1 MEVIYSKEKLI
12 SIKKSILTVGSYDGI
27 HLGHRQLLSA
37 LVQNSKDIGVPSIV
51 VTFDPHPREI
61 LKKSSN
67 KFPLIMNLDKKLKII
82 ESYGVDFVYIINFT
96 EEYSKITANDFMKKT
111 IVHLFNPKIIIIGAN
126 HYFGK
131 KREGSPFFLKN
142 FGKKNNIEI
151 IVIDPV
157 FNKNV
162 EISSTRIRGFLTS
175 GFIQRAND
183 ELGAKFSISGEVV
196 SGSGRGRKLNFQTA
210 NVRPLDKNQLLP
222 KMGVY
227 LIHGRINGL
236 NTFGMCNIGIR
247 PTFGEKN
254 LVMEIHFFHDG
265 ISNLYGKKVKVEF
278 LERIRDEK
286 KFPTSKD
293 LVKQLNIDKQTCLE
307 ISNKYK

>member
-1 MEVIYSKEKLI
+1 MEVIYSKNKLI
-12 SIKKSILTVGSYDGI
+12 PIKKSILTVGSYDGI
-27 HLGHRQLLSA
+27 HRGHRKLLSA
-37 LVQNSKDIGVPSIV
+37 LVKNSKDVGIPSIV

-61 LKKSSN
+61 LNESLN
-67 KFPLIMNLDKKLKII
+67 NFLLIMNLEQKLKII
-82 ESYGVDFVYIINFT
+82 ESYGIDFVYVINFT
-96 EEYSKITANDFMKKT
+96 KKYSKITAKDFMKKI
-111 IVHLFNPKIIIIGAN
+111 IVPLLNPKIIIIGAN
-126 HYFGK
+126 HFFGK
-131 KREGSPFFLKN
+131 EREGSPLFLKN

-151 IVIDPV
+151 IIIEPI
-157 FNKNV
+157 FNNTV

-175 GFIQRAND
+175 GFIEKANY
-183 ELGAKFSISGEVV
+183 ELGTKFSIFGEVV
-196 SGSGRGRKLNFQTA
+196 SGSGRGRKLSFQTA
-210 NVRPLDKNQLLP
+210 NVRPLFKNQLLP

-236 NTFGMCNIGIR
+236 NAFGMCNIGVR

-254 LVMEIHFFHDG
+254 LVMEIHFFHDR

-293 LVKQLNIDKQTCLE
+293 LIKQLNIDKQTCLE

>member
-12 SIKKSILTVGSYDGI
+12 SIKKSVLTVGSYDGI
-27 HLGHRQLLSA
+27 HLGHRELLSA
-37 LVQNSKDIGVPSIV
+37 LVQNSKDIGIPSIV

-61 LKKSSN
+61 LKESLN
-67 KFPLIMNLDKKLKII
+67 KFPLIMNLEQKLKII

-126 HYFGK
+126 HYFGR
-131 KREGSPFFLKN
+131 KREGSPMFLKN

-151 IVIDPV
+151 IIIEPV
-157 FNKNV
+157 FNKSE

-175 GFIQRAND
+175 GFIEKANN
-183 ELGAKFSISGEVV
+183 ELGAKFSILGKVV

-210 NVRPLDKNQLLP
+210 NVRPSDKNQLLP

-236 NTFGMCNIGIR
+236 NAFGMCNIGIR

-265 ISNLYGKKVKVEF
+265 ITNLYGEKVKVEF

-293 LVKQLNIDKQTCLE
+293 LIEQLNIDKQTCWD

>member
-1 MEVIYSKEKLI
+1 MEVIYSKNKLI
-12 SIKKSILTVGSYDGI
+12 PIKKSILTVGSYDGI
-27 HLGHRQLLSA
+27 HRGHRELLSA
-37 LVQNSKDIGVPSIV
+37 LVKNSKDIGIPSIV

-61 LKKSSN
+61 LNESLN
-67 KFPLIMNLDKKLKII
+67 NFLLIMNLEQKLKII
-82 ESYGVDFVYIINFT
+82 ESYGIDFVYVINFT
-96 EEYSKITANDFMKKT
+96 KKYSKITAKDFMKKI
-111 IVHLFNPKIIIIGAN
+111 IVPLLNPKIIIIGAN
-126 HYFGK
+126 HFFGK
-131 KREGSPFFLKN
+131 EREGSPLFLKN

-151 IVIDPV
+151 IIIEPI
-157 FNKNV
+157 FNNTV

-175 GFIQRAND
+175 GFIEKANY
-183 ELGAKFSISGEVV
+183 ELGTKFSIFGEVV
-196 SGSGRGRKLNFQTA
+196 SGSGRGRKLSFQTA
-210 NVRPLDKNQLLP
+210 NVRPLYKNQLLP

-236 NTFGMCNIGIR
+236 NAFGMCNIGVR

-254 LVMEIHFFHDG
+254 LVMEIHFFHDR

-293 LVKQLNIDKQTCLE
+293 LIKQLNIDKQTCLE